1 MINQKK
7 IKRNIRAGLISSVLI
22 FNIFFLLTG
31 CNDGESDTR
40 QGLTVANLCFTTE
53 GGDVSNTLLA
63 GTDWKIE
70 ISGSTPW
77 ISVSPAQGTA
87 STAPINL
94 IFTSLVNNNSQSR
107 SQVILLHI
115 GSNTLRYVAS
125 QDGTE
130 DQVCS
135 D

>member
-1 MINQKK
+1 MINQRNKNL
-7 IKRNIRAGLISSVLI
+7 NIRAGLIGSVLI

-31 CNDGESDTR
+31 CNEGESNTR
-40 QGLTVANLCFTTE
+40 QGLSVANLCFTIE

-70 ISGSTPW
+70 ISGSPAW
-77 ISVSPAQGTA
+77 ISVSPTQGSA
-87 STAPINL
+87 SDAPINL
-94 IFTSLVNNNSQSR
+94 VFNALVNNNSQSR
-107 SQVILLHI
+107 SQVTLVHI